1 MPFPPLAPA
10 FHHSIQGFDMFRH
23 NFLLAAMLAAT
34 LATTGCASKKLAN
47 QDAFDSLA
55 TAKAEQ
61 FAGDSE
67 KALDNAEQAYK
78 SAKDAELDF
87 YAPLHME
94 QLRDALKQAR
104 ALELEGK
111 TTETVKVS
119 AKVVTL
125 YEGGLQNKQ
134 KAEGQLPALIQQKA
148 TLDEIKANN
157 VLPGEYKAAM
167 DDFKE
172 LISLIETGD
181 EAKAAKDSEAVL
193 KDLQAIELDVM
204 LTQHWQPAKKTL
216 DKAEKED
223 ADSNATK
230 TFEYAENLVQN
241 AERIIRQSYTDREL
255 VEKTGKDA
263 LRAAQHALF
272 IGREVATLVSMN
284 KAQAETVALQFED
297 YLGQIGSAIKADD
310 VRHMS
315 LQDQTLALKQFAE
328 EQNARVAAQYKQQ
341 IANLNAQIEQITND
355 QIAANEKAAAEK
367 AQLELEKSATQQPA
381 NISITVNQPAQT
393 AANGQAPAAT
403 AAQQPAVVPAPAPAQ
418 LQQPAV
424 TQQPV
429 SPPQQTPVAT
439 QVAPAQQPIAQ
450 QPVAQPVVQQPA
462 PQPVVQPSVQ
472 QQPQVA
478 DQVTEQ
484 TAAAPQPAPTQQPVA
499 QQPVV
504 QQTAVQQPT
513 VQQPA
518 AQQAPA
524 SQPQPA
530 PQPAAQ
536 QPVVQSQPEASIIV
550 PGQTT
555 AEAN

>member
-157 VLPGEYKAAM
+157 VLPGEYKTAM

-341 IANLNAQIEQITND
+341 IANLNAQIQQITND

-393 AANGQAPAAT
+393 AANGQTPAAT
-403 AAQQPAVVPAPAPAQ
+403 AAQQPAVVPAPAQ

-424 TQQPV
+424 AQQPV
-429 SPPQQTPVAT
+429 SPPQQTPVAA

-450 QPVAQPVVQQPA
+450 QPVAQPA
-462 PQPVVQPSVQ
+462 VQPSVQ

-478 DQVTEQ
+478 EQVTEQ
-484 TAAAPQPAPTQQPVA
+484 TAAAPQPAPT
-499 QQPVV
+499 
-504 QQTAVQQPT
+504 QQPT

>member
-1 MPFPPLAPA
+1 MPFPPLVPA

-78 SAKDAELDF
+78 NAKDAELDF

-403 AAQQPAVVPAPAPAQ
+403 AAQQPAVLPAQAPAPAQ

-424 TQQPV
+424 AQQPV
-429 SPPQQTPVAT
+429 NPPQQTPVAT
-439 QVAPAQQPIAQ
+439 QVTPAQQPIAQ
-450 QPVAQPVVQQPA
+450 QPVAQP
-462 PQPVVQPSVQ
+462 SVQ

-478 DQVTEQ
+478 EQVTEQ

-513 VQQPA
+513 AQQPA